1 MGQFILINP
10 LCSDIQKAERLHSI
24 LDASLKG
31 YEYEEILTAEEFA
44 EADLQGKKLLFSISL
59 GESGINLEFYNMLKQ
74 IRLKRDMF
82 EGSTGGVII
91 DGNSELFT
99 KSVSRELVFSANRS
113 GCAFPGRPLVEGTR
127 SLKNFNIQAQNL
139 HMDNLGAYIVAGR
152 QLVYNILNFKSMEK
166 KQPKILMIHA
176 SDRSTS
182 NSLSLWGLVK
192 EHLEGCTVQELSLRN
207 GKVLDCQGCPY
218 EMCKHYGDENKCF
231 YGGPIVEEVYP
242 AILDCD
248 ALVMVCANYNDA
260 VSANIAAFIN
270 RLTALFMAHRFY
282 DKSLF
287 GIVVSGY
294 SGGDLVA
301 QQLISALNMN
311 KTFRLP
317 GHFALLETAN
327 DPKAILKS
335 EGIEK
340 RAENF
345 AQSILKNLKGDGLL
359 VGQK

>member
-1 MGQFILINP
+1 
-10 LCSDIQKAERLHSI
+10 
-24 LDASLKG
+24 
-31 YEYEEILTAEEFA
+31 
-44 EADLQGKKLLFSISL
+44 
-59 GESGINLEFYNMLKQ
+59 
-74 IRLKRDMF
+74 
-82 EGSTGGVII
+82 
-91 DGNSELFT
+91 
-99 KSVSRELVFSANRS
+99 
-113 GCAFPGRPLVEGTR
+113 
-127 SLKNFNIQAQNL
+127 
-139 HMDNLGAYIVAGR
+139 
-152 QLVYNILNFKSMEK
+152 
-166 KQPKILMIHA
+166 
-176 SDRSTS
+176 
-182 NSLSLWGLVK
+182 
-192 EHLEGCTVQELSLRN
+192 
-207 GKVLDCQGCPY
+207 
-218 EMCKHYGDENKCF
+218 MCKHYGDENKCF

>member
-1 MGQFILINP
+1 MGTFILVNP
-10 LCSDIQKAERLHSI
+10 LCGEAKKAERLHSI

-31 YEYEEILTAEEFA
+31 YDYEEITTGEEF
-44 EADLQGKKLLFSISL
+44 EKADLQNKKLLFSISL
-59 GESGINLEFYNMLKQ
+59 GESGINLEYYRMLKR
-74 IRLKRDMF
+74 IRLERDCL
-82 EGSTGGVII
+82 EGSTGGIII

-99 KSVSRELVFSANRS
+99 KSVSRELAFSANRS

-139 HMDNLGAYIVAGR
+139 HMDNFGAYMVAGR
-152 QLVYNILNFKSMEK
+152 QLIFNIIHFEK
-166 KQPKILMIHA
+166 LKKETPRILVIHA
-176 SDRSTS
+176 SERTTS
-182 NSLSLWGLVK
+182 NSLSLWEMVK
-192 EHLEGCTVQELSLRN
+192 KHLSGCEIREISLRN

-218 EMCKHYGDENKCF
+218 ETCKHYGDENKCF
-231 YGGPIVEEVYP
+231 YGGPMVEEVYP
-242 AILDCD
+242 AILRCD

-270 RLTALFMAHRFY
+270 RLTALFMAHKFY

-311 KTFRLP
+311 KTFHLP
-317 GHFALLETAN
+317 GRFALLETAN
-327 DPKAILKS
+327 DPKTVLQLEGVEERVEKFAHVIL
-335 EGIEK
+335 
-340 RAENF
+340 N
-345 AQSILKNLKGDGLL
+345 NLKI
-359 VGQK
+359 K